1 MSNYPHLFPHSLLF
15 YQFFQNRRIFNRIV
29 RILKIVNK
37 NHRGGNHLRGKSIL
51 ASAFAAALT
60 FSAFAPATSAHQI
73 STASTNTNGTSYDSH
88 NHSAA
93 YTGGPL
99 DLSIANEERLI
110 KMLKKEGTIKKNATD
125 KEAQTQLKKYL
136 KKKEDSIKKDSS
148 KKFDKEIKALQKK
161 WNKKKKGK
169 RPGKGHD
176 PQNGVV
182 QPVKEEKYKGPV
194 VKDKVLVL
202 MMEFPDYNSS
212 NIRPE
217 DTDMYY
223 KDYPK
228 KHYQDM
234 VFGKK
239 GYKGPN
245 GENLISMKQYY
256 EQQSGGSYTVDGE
269 VAGWYMAKKP
279 AAEYG
284 GNYPTPDGSD
294 KDPRSLVKEALE
306 AAANDPNI
314 DLSEYDQEDRYDL
327 DGDGNTR
334 EPDGMIDHLM
344 IIHSAVG
351 EEAGGGSLGGDAIWS
366 HRWNLGSVFPITN
379 TETDVPYWKGQMAA
393 YDYTVQPIDGAAG
406 VFSHEYGHDLGLP
419 DEYDTQYSGSGE
431 AVAYWSIMASGS
443 WAGKVPGAEPTGF
456 SPYAKEFLQESLGG
470 NWLNYEEVDLD
481 DLNRR
486 GSEFLLDQANTKGK
500 NLDALKVNLPD
511 KKTTVNTPYSGK
523 YEYYSGKGN
532 NLNNS
537 MVTSLDLTNKST
549 AQLSF
554 KTWYQ
559 IEQDWDYASV
569 QVREKGQTNWTGL
582 EGNLT
587 TSANPNGQNPGNG
600 ITGKSNGW
608 VDGTFDLK
616 AYAGKQIELRFNY
629 WTDVAAIETGFFV
642 DDITI
647 TADGQELVKDN
658 ADTSTS
664 AFTLEGFTKNEGYYT
679 SKHYYLAEWRN
690 HQGVDLGLAHIK
702 RGASLMKYDGGLVVW
717 YVDNSYSDNWTGIH
731 PGEGFLGVVDADQ
744 GTLKWSDKSLAAT
757 RFQIHDAAFRLDN
770 TEKMF
775 VDYKSINGLTLSD
788 FDTKPY
794 PVFDDSKDYSNPG
807 KPDAGRNIPEYGIKI
822 KLTGQSKDRTV
833 GKIVISK

>member
-1 MSNYPHLFPHSLLF
+1 M
-15 YQFFQNRRIFNRIV
+15 
-29 RILKIVNK
+29 
-37 NHRGGNHLRGKSIL
+37 RGKSIL

-73 STASTNTNGTSYDSH
+73 STTSKHAIDANQ
-88 NHSAA
+88 NHSVT
-93 YTGGPL
+93 YTGSSF

-125 KEAQTQLKKYL
+125 KEAQAQLKKYL
-136 KKKEDSIKKDSS
+136 KKKEENAKKASS
-148 KKFDKEIKALQKK
+148 KKFDKQMKELQKK

-169 RPGKGHD
+169 KPGKGTNPND
-176 PQNGVV
+176 KVV
-182 QPVKEEKYKGPV
+182 QPVKEEKYRGSV

-202 MMEFPDYNSS
+202 MIEFPDYNGD
-212 NIRPE
+212 NVRPE

-223 KDYPK
+223 KDYTK
-228 KHYQDM
+228 DHYQQM

-245 GENLISMKQYY
+245 GETLVSMKQYY
-256 EQQSGGSYTVDGE
+256 EQQSGGSYTVEGE
-269 VAGWYMAKKP
+269 VAGWYKAKKP

-284 GNYPTPDGSD
+284 GNYPTPDGND
-294 KDPRSLVKEALE
+294 KDARSLVKEALE
-306 AAANDPNI
+306 AAGSDPNI
-314 DLSEYDQEDRYDL
+314 DLTEYDQEDRYDL
-327 DGDGNTR
+327 DGDGNKR
-334 EPDGMIDHLM
+334 EPDGLVDHLM
-344 IIHSAVG
+344 IVHSAVG
-351 EEAGGGSLGGDAIWS
+351 EEAGGGTLGGDAIWS
-366 HRWNLGSVFPITN
+366 HRSNLGAVFPIGN
-379 TETDVPYWKGQMAA
+379 GQMSA

-406 VFSHEYGHDLGLP
+406 VFAHEYGHDLGLP

-431 AVAYWSIMASGS
+431 AIGYWSIMASGS
-443 WAGKVPGAEPTGF
+443 WAGKVPGGEPTGF
-456 SPYAKEFLQESLGG
+456 SPYAKESLQNSLGG
-470 NWLNYEEVDLD
+470 NWLNYEEVDVD
-481 DLNRR
+481 DLTRR
-486 GSEFLLDQANTKGK
+486 GSEFLLDQANTKGR
-500 NLDALKVNLPD
+500 NLDALKVNLPQ

-523 YEYYSGKGN
+523 YEYHSGKGN

-537 MVTSLDLTNKST
+537 LVTSLDLTNKSS

-569 QVREKGQTNWTGL
+569 QVREQGQTNWTGIQ
-582 EGNLT
+582 GNLT
-587 TSANPNGQNPGNG
+587 TTTNPNKQNPGNG

-608 VDGTFDLK
+608 VDGTFDLT
-616 AYAGKQIELRFNY
+616 AYAGKKIELRFNY
-629 WTDVAAIETGFFV
+629 WTDVAAIEQGFYV
-642 DDITI
+642 DDITV

-664 AFTLEGFTKNEGYYT
+664 AFTLDGFTKNEGFYT
-679 SKHYYLAEWRN
+679 SDQYYLAEWRN

-717 YVDNSYSDNWTGIH
+717 YVDDSYSDNWTGSH

-757 RFQIHDAAFRLDN
+757 RYQIHDAAFRLDK
-770 TEKMF
+770 TDKMYL
-775 VDYKSINGLTLSD
+775 DYKSINGLTLAD
-788 FDTKPY
+788 YDTKPY
-794 PVFDDSKDYSNPG
+794 TVFDDSRDYSNPG
-807 KPDAGRNIPEYGIKI
+807 KPDAGRNIPEFGVKI